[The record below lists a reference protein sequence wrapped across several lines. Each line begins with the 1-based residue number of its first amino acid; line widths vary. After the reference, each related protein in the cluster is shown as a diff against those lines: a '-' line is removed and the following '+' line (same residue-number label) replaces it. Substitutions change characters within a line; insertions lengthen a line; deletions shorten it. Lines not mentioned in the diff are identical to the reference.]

1 LIIGSERWRRR
12 AAFASPFYPDVQAYA
27 AALKK
32 AAQVLVQRGI
42 PLRLCPYDAPSD
54 FTDWLLNR
62 LEFFAFALAK
72 LERKDPLA
80 HAAIVR
86 YELRAGARW
95 PRNGQWCR
103 ALGCPM
109 SEAREAAWR
118 GWMAMT
124 DWVSSDGTPQER

>member
-86 YELRAGARW
+86 YELHETGRW
-95 PRNGQWCR
+95 PRNGQWC
-103 ALGCPM
+103 APLGCSM
-109 SEAREAAWR
+109 EDARKAAWR
-118 GWMAMT
+118 GWCRMAA
-124 DWVSSDGTPQER
+124 WVSSDGTPQER